1 MGQSIKIMDII
12 MAKLQVLLKT
22 MVNSI
27 CNTNNSLC
35 SLKSIR
41 MIMIKYMKR
50 TKKTKIMNSLLK
62 SKCKNSFKCSKEDK
76 WSKKMISRILIRN
89 NSTIKK
95 NKMKMVSYKKKRS
108 TKENMKEKEKEKNL
122 TGKVKKKQNCRDRVK
137 SIWKVMTKVKMM
149 KKIMKNNIK
158 MERRK
163 RKENWMKKNTI
174 SYWLN
179 SNNNSK

>member
-1 MGQSIKIMDII
+1 
-12 MAKLQVLLKT
+12 
-22 MVNSI
+22 
-27 CNTNNSLC
+27 
-35 SLKSIR
+35 
-41 MIMIKYMKR
+41 MKR

-95 NKMKMVSYKKKRS
+95 NKMKMVSYRKKRS
-108 TKENMKEKEKEKNL
+108 MKENMKEKEKNL
-122 TGKVKKKQNCRDRVK
+122 TGKAKKKQNCRDRVK
-137 SIWKVMTKVKMM
+137 SIWKVMMIKVKMM

-158 MERRK
+158 MERKK
-163 RKENWMKKNTI
+163 RNENWMKKNTI